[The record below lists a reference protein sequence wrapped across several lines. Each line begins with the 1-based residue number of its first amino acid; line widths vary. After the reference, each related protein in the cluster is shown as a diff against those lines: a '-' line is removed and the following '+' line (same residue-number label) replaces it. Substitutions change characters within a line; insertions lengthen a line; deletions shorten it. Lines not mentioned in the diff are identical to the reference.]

1 MLVVLLIKLEIL
13 KKRVLFFLLNDKN
26 MQPCYTDNIRYAILS
41 LTLGGFL
48 NLTLLLTFMNV
59 QLTIRSVAS
68 AIMYSA
74 VMNN

>member
-1 MLVVLLIKLEIL
+1 M
-13 KKRVLFFLLNDKN
+13 KKICSHV
-26 MQPCYTDNIRYAILS
+26 MQTISDTYALLS

>member
-1 MLVVLLIKLEIL
+1 M
-13 KKRVLFFLLNDKN
+13 KKMCSHVIQTISD
-26 MQPCYTDNIRYAILS
+26 TYALLS

-48 NLTLLLTFMNV
+48 NRTLLLTFMNV